1 MRVLF
6 IGDVVGKPG
15 RRALRQWL
23 SQLKEEFSPDLVIAN
38 VENAAGGFGLTKDV
52 YNELLSLGVDVM
64 TSGNHIWDKKEFV
77 KEMDSFTQVLRPANY
92 PEGVPGRGWLLT
104 HVGETP
110 VAVINL
116 QGRIFMECLDCPFRT
131 ADALLKVIGD
141 GVKVR
146 IVDFHAEATAEK
158 SLLAFYLTG
167 RVSAVLGTHT
177 HVQTADER
185 VLDNFTGFITDVG
198 MTGALNS
205 SIGMEFKDVLDRMIY
220 HIPRKFKVAKGP
232 VMLNGVV
239 LDIDEESGKCLK
251 IERLFLREEGQGN
264 GNQDTLW

>member
-15 RRALRQWL
+15 RRALRRWL
-23 SQLKEEFSPDLVIAN
+23 GELRERYAPSLVIAN
-38 VENAAGGFGLTKDV
+38 GENAAGGFGLTREI
-52 YNELLSLGVDVM
+52 YQELLSLGVDVI
-64 TSGNHIWDKKEFV
+64 TTGNHVWNKKEFV
-77 KEMDSFTQVLRPANY
+77 KEMDSFVKLLRPANY
-92 PEGVPGRGWLLT
+92 PEGVPGRGWLIED
-104 HVGETP
+104 VEGVP

-116 QGRIFMECLDCPFRT
+116 QGRVFMECTDCPFRT
-131 ADALLKVIGD
+131 ADALLKLIGD

-177 HVQTADER
+177 HVQTCDER
-185 VLDNFTGFITDVG
+185 ILDNFTGFITDVG
-198 MTGALNS
+198 MTGPVNS
-205 SIGMEFKDVLDRMIY
+205 SIGMDFEEALYRMLY
-220 HIPRKFKVAKGP
+220 RIPAKFKVAKGP

-239 LDIDEESGKCLK
+239 LDVDTETGRCLK
-251 IERLFLREEGQGN
+251 LERLFLKEGEDGDK
-264 GNQDTLW
+264 GP